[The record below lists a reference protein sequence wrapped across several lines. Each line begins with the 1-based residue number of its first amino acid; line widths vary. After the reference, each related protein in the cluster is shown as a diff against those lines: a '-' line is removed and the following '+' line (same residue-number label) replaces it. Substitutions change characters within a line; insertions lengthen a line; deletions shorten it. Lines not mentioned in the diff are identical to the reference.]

1 MGIVMSKGLKEKKGI
16 AFSNS
21 LICGKYSL
29 TKEEQNLI
37 YLVAS
42 QIHKDDKEFHRYKV
56 HLSDLDKA
64 TGTKHNRQKIK
75 ELMNS
80 IMSKP
85 IWLNQEQT
93 EISNWF
99 SYIKSVEKENALMC
113 EFHWSLKSH
122 LLDLQGLFTKA
133 ELTTLFT
140 FKSKYTSRL
149 YMLLKSIYDLET
161 CKIPKTRVCTVFEVD
176 YLISSFSMPKS
187 YAQRYSAFKE
197 NFLISSINEINE
209 HTNFNISY
217 DDKSTHRKSGR
228 KITSIEFCIS
238 EKEKSQEQLK
248 KEIENT
254 KTLSDY
260 MPKNISSKAIS
271 VLLDKELGLKNH
283 DLKHIFD
290 HYKSSDIENI
300 CEDLWKCW
308 DSPKI
313 ISKQGLLRGKI
324 KKLDKKK
331 TENLSFFDEI

>member
-1 MGIVMSKGLKEKKGI
+1 MKEIKEKKGI

-56 HLSDLDKA
+56 NVSDLDKA

-75 ELMNS
+75 QLMNS

-85 IWLNQEQT
+85 IWLNQKQT
-93 EISNWF
+93 KIANWF
-99 SYIKSVEKENALMC
+99 SFIESVENENALMC
-113 EFHWSLKSH
+113 EFHWSLKPH
-122 LLDLQGLFTKA
+122 LLDLQGLFTKS
-133 ELTTLFT
+133 ELTTLFA

-149 YMLLKSIYDLET
+149 YMLLKSTYDLET
-161 CKIPKTRVCTVFEVD
+161 SHISKTKVCTVLEVE
-176 YLISSFSMPKS
+176 YLINSFSLPKS
-187 YAQRYSAFKE
+187 YIQYSNFKDK
-197 NFLISSINEINE
+197 FLIKSVNEINE
-209 HTNFNISY
+209 HTNLSISY
-217 DDKSTHRKSGR
+217 DDNTPHRKSGR
-228 KITSIEFCIS
+228 KITSIEFCVS
-238 EKEKSQEQLK
+238 EKIKSDKELK

-260 MPKNISSKAIS
+260 IPKNLSSKATSI
-271 VLLDKELGLKNH
+271 LLDAELGLKNH
-283 DLKHIFD
+283 DLKNIFD
-290 HYKSSDIENI
+290 HYKITDIENI
-300 CEDLWKCW
+300 CEELWKCW

-324 KKLDKKK
+324 KQLDKKK
-331 TENLSFFDEI
+331 TENLSFFDEV

>member
-1 MGIVMSKGLKEKKGI
+1 MRNIKERKNI

-21 LICGKYSL
+21 LIAGKYHL

-56 HLSDLDKA
+56 HLSDLDMA

-75 ELMNS
+75 ELMHS

-85 IWLNQEQT
+85 IWLNQKQT
-93 EISNWF
+93 KIANWF
-99 SYIKSVEKENALMC
+99 SFIESVENENALIC

-122 LLDLQGLFTKA
+122 LLDLQGLFTKS
-133 ELTTLFT
+133 ELTTLFA

-161 CKIPKTRVCTVFEVD
+161 CKIPKTKVCTVFEVD

-187 YAQRYSAFKE
+187 YSQYYRNFKE
-197 NFLISSINEINE
+197 RFLIRTVSEINE
-209 HTNFNISY
+209 HTTLSISY

-228 KITSIEFCIS
+228 KITSIKFCIS
-238 EKEKSQEQLK
+238 EKEKTNEQLIK
-248 KEIENT
+248 GIETT

-260 MPKNISSKAIS
+260 IPENLSSKAIGI
-271 VLLDKELGLKNH
+271 LLDAELGLKNH

-290 HYKSSDIENI
+290 HYKTSDIEDI
-300 CEDLWKCW
+300 CEYLWKCW

-313 ISKQGLLRGKI
+313 MSKQALLRGKI
-324 KKLDKKK
+324 KQLNKKK
-331 TENLSFFDEI
+331 TENMSFFDEV